1 MSKNK
6 RRFTQTYLYR
16 FLIITIAFVMV
27 ITPLATVFASN
38 NDIHAVVKW
47 IIAGILIALYIGA
60 LVYSYIAWRK
70 KYLN

>member
-27 ITPLATVFASN
+27 ITPLATVFVSN
-38 NDIHAVVKW
+38 NDIHVFVKW

-70 KYLN
+70 NI

>member
-27 ITPLATVFASN
+27 ITPLATVFVSN